1 MCCALLHPFA
11 VAAAAVAAGNVQLK
25 ARSLLTAHDGYT
37 TLQFK

>member
-11 VAAAAVAAGNVQLK
+11 VAAAAAAGNVQLK